1 MQSVQNLGLAC
12 ISLLTGFL
20 VDEAGYFVLEIFFL
34 GSLCLAL
41 ISALLLYFL
50 DNIKGGILGISK
62 KKRQELLKLK
72 SEESS

>member
-12 ISLLTGFL
+12 ISILTGVL
-20 VDEAGYFVLEIFFL
+20 VDSAGYFVLEIFFL

-50 DNIKGGILGISK
+50 DNLKGGILGISK
-62 KKRQELLKLK
+62 KKRQELLKLQ